1 MSASKAFLKHPGSLK
16 VLYGPIILDFLQ
28 ILAQFAT
35 ESLVDLHHTSDLQ
48 KKQLLKSSVGWI

>member
-48 KKQLLKSSVGWI
+48 KKTALKI